1 MSRMI
6 PQYDTKLFTQIWDN
20 AADFVAD
27 YQSVGIPET
36 ITTTNA
42 TTLFYLLYA
51 RYGNSP
57 IANYDEEQFKYKI
70 FSVIF
75 QYGPTWEKRLSV
87 QKTLRDMQLSD
98 LVDNGALSELFSHT
112 ASNNT
117 TKSGTD
123 NNYRTYQES
132 GTNTGTV
139 GVASMGT
146 TSATHNN
153 TVNTD
158 NTIENVENHAYNP
171 SSAPATDV
179 YSALGY
185 INEQKATKNTTDGTT
200 QQSETNEG
208 SSSNSTTTTNNL
220 ADAKSGN
227 VSDARTIADSVAGQE
242 ASNNSTTTT
251 MTAGKLKAY
260 EKLLELLDS
269 DVTGEF
275 ISKFKI
281 CFKQF
286 VMPERTWIYVSEE
299 DDDDEA

>member
-20 AADFVAD
+20 ATDFVTD
-27 YQSVGIPET
+27 YQAVGIPTT
-36 ITTTNA
+36 ISTVNA

-75 QYGPTWEKRLSV
+75 QYGPTWEKRLEV

-98 LVDNGALSELFSHT
+98 LIDNGALNELFSHT

-158 NTIENVENHAYNP
+158 NDTENIENHAYNP
-171 SSAPATDV
+171 STAPATDA
-179 YSALGY
+179 YEALDY
-185 INEQKATKNTTDGTT
+185 INEQVATKNTLDGSV

-208 SSSNSTTTTNNL
+208 NTSNSTTTTNNL

-227 VSDARTIADSVAGQE
+227 VSDARTISDSVAGQE
-242 ASNNSTTTT
+242 TSNNSTTTT

-260 EKLLELLDS
+260 EKLLELLQS

-275 ISKFKI
+275 IGKFKI

-299 DDDDEA
+299 DEDDEA

>member
-1 MSRMI
+1 MSNSSMI
-6 PQYDTKLFTQIWDN
+6 PRYDTKLMTEIWDS
-20 AADFVAD
+20 ASDFISD
-27 YQSVGIPET
+27 YQSVGIPTT
-36 ITTTNA
+36 ISTANA
-42 TTLFYLLYA
+42 TTLYYLLYA
-51 RYGNSP
+51 RYGNTP
-57 IANYDEEQFKYKI
+57 IANYDETQFKYKI

-87 QKTLRDMQLSD
+87 QQTLRDMTLSD
-98 LVDNGALSELFSHT
+98 LTDNGSLAELFSHT

-117 TKSGTD
+117 TKNGTD

-139 GVASMGT
+139 GVATMGN
-146 TSATHNN
+146 SSSTHNN

-158 NTIENVENHAYNP
+158 NSTEDIKNHAYNP
-171 SSAPATDV
+171 STTPAMSTYAPL
-179 YSALGY
+179 SY
-185 INEQKATKNTTDGTT
+185 INEQHANKNVLDGTT
-200 QQSETNEG
+200 QQSETTSGET
-208 SSSNSTTTTNNL
+208 SNSTTTTNNL

-242 ASNNSTTTT
+242 ASNNNTTTT

-260 EKLLELLDS
+260 EKLLELLDT

-286 VMPERTWIYVSEE
+286 VMPERTWIYVTEE
-299 DDDDEA
+299 DE